1 MEKIYKISS
10 FDYEGGSQYFLKN
23 AVKFYTDIEFKEL
36 CVKISCEMI
45 DVYPIDKMEINY
57 DNILPHVINELTY
70 NYNFEKIT
78 PDCCFSVD
86 STRNLLYD
94 NEDLENLDDKNNYEY
109 QEENTLINQEY
120 FGNHMRR
127 KKLKRIIE
135 KL

>member
-10 FDYEGGSQYFLKN
+10 FDYDGGSQYFLKN

-45 DVYPIDKMEINY
+45 DAYPINRMEINY

-94 NEDLENLDDKNNYEY
+94 KNHNIFDDKNSYEY
-109 QEENTLINQEY
+109 HEENTLINQEY

-135 KL
+135 K

>member
-1 MEKIYKISS
+1 
-10 FDYEGGSQYFLKN
+10 
-23 AVKFYTDIEFKEL
+23 
-36 CVKISCEMI
+36 MI
-45 DVYPIDKMEINY
+45 DLYPLDRMEINY

-94 NEDLENLDDKNNYEY
+94 NEDFKVIFDDKNNYEY